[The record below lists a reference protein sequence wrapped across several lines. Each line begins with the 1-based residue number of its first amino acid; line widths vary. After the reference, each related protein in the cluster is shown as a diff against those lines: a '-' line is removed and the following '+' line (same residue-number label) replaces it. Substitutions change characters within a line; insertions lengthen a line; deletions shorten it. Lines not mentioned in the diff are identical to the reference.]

1 MQVEFTLKIDHK
13 CHYPFN
19 PANIASIFLFLKK
32 AVDYITS
39 GEKRCAWHFAKKL
52 EESIRSSYLL
62 PEYYQEKFLESIREA
77 KKRFVF

>member
-1 MQVEFTLKIDHK
+1 MSSF
-13 CHYPFN
+13 
-19 PANIASIFLFLKK
+19 SIFLFLKK

-62 PEYYQEKFLESIREA
+62 PEYYQERGWTADGQITDETRSRLGLPA
-77 KKRFVF
+77 